1 MKTMC
6 HPDYHYNGVEWCTLC
21 VSTLCVVD
29 HLFNISIS
37 FTYFYDQVNIDILQF
52 LLLKILQKLNIN

>member
-6 HPDYHYNGVEWCTLC
+6 HPDYHYNGVVWCTLC

-29 HLFNISIS
+29 LLFNISIS
-37 FTYFYDQVNIDILQF
+37 FTYFYDQVNIDVLQF